1 MTTAQPKRQKSAWWR
16 VLVVLIVVVFM
27 PGLLLVGTAWW
38 LGTSEQGSRWL
49 ADHATRL
56 VPALQV
62 DFKSGSLAGG
72 LQLHQVAWRE
82 PEWSVRAVD
91 VQLAWRP
98 ACLLATRL
106 CLTALTIDRLEVVNS
121 AQPTAGPPELPE
133 FSSPVSVAVGVL
145 ELNALVV
152 SSVAGEP
159 LLIERIKGRNVHLH
173 DNELSFKQL
182 QLQLLDN
189 QLQARGDLR
198 FAPDYP
204 LSLAVTATLQ
214 ALQQPVQAR
223 LSGTVRELHYELTE
237 IEGVPLR
244 ITGTVAP
251 LADGLP
257 LQARAVALQPFTWPL
272 GDQVLTVKAL
282 EADVSG
288 DNQALNLQL
297 EGLVS
302 EPGLGDVPVLAVARW
317 RDGHIW
323 LDRGELQV
331 QQYPLQVRGEV
342 FWSED
347 QAPRLHNVEITHS
360 ANDQAATTLSL
371 QGSLAD
377 GGLEWT
383 LAAPDLST
391 YMPLAGQAMA
401 QGKLSAV
408 GDGYAL
414 TLTARADEL
423 VVGELVGAALEL
435 SCQVQLDSMEQPLN
449 LRCARARATLPA
461 TMWSL
466 ASNWQLEKA
475 PANVLQWRQGQLNVP
490 PICLQE
496 QATPDLRLCLT
507 HAFTLSGADRSEL
520 RLALG
525 KVPLMWFDKLLPGV
539 ASLSGDADIQLQLAA
554 SDVAAQTVHWQAR
567 IADFGNL
574 EGRVELAEQ
583 GALSVRGAAID
594 LAPLLQLYPEFGQ
607 LSGTFDVDLQASRKP
622 EGPWVTGVASIRD
635 ARLGIIG
642 QTGLFASSLLQ
653 LDLQGQQAQ
662 LQGQVAA
669 EGGPAQLSGNID
681 WRAPEWQAQ
690 IRLLA
695 ESLTIAPLPGVTLQL
710 VPDLTLS
717 ASPQSTHLE
726 GDIFVPS
733 GLIDLSHISGSPQVV
748 GVSADT
754 QIVGEQL
761 REDTGTPFSAAI
773 AVRLGDAVRFQG
785 HGLIGRLFGLVL
797 LEKPAGSRLLARGS
811 VGIADGHWRAYG
823 QDLLVDEGRLE
834 FSGPLD
840 EPYLRLR
847 AQRRQTVG
855 AATVGV
861 LVDGPLDDPR
871 IQLFSSEAMSEQE
884 RMHYLITGR
893 RMDAAG
899 TSTDGAAAQAAVAM
913 GLAGANSQLGKAAE
927 ELGIQGFALGT
938 EMGERGQEAQVSGY
952 FGPNLYL
959 KYGYS
964 MFEPGTAFSARYRL
978 TERFY
983 IEGYQSTSSALN
995 FLWYI
1000 RCRQNDAITAPAA
1013 NEAVE

>member
-1 MTTAQPKRQKSAWWR
+1 MNAAAPQRQKSAWWR
-16 VLVVLIVVVFM
+16 VLVVLIVVVFT

-56 VPALQV
+56 VPALQL
-62 DFKSGSLAGG
+62 DFKAGSLAEG
-72 LQLHQVAWRE
+72 LQLHQVVWRE
-82 PEWSVRAVD
+82 PEWSLRAVD
-91 VQLAWRP
+91 VQLGWRP

-106 CLTALTIDRLEVVNS
+106 CLTALTIDRLEVVSS
-121 AQPTAGPPELPE
+121 APPAAGPAELPE
-133 FSSPVSVAVGVL
+133 FSSPVSVAVGVF
-145 ELNALVV
+145 ELNELVV
-152 SSVAGEP
+152 SREGSETLV
-159 LLIERIKGRNVHLH
+159 IELIKGRNVHLQ

-189 QLQARGDLR
+189 QLQARGELR

-204 LSLAVTATLQ
+204 LSVAVTATLQ
-214 ALQQPVQAR
+214 ALQQPLHAQ
-223 LSGTVRELHYELTE
+223 LSGTLRELHYELTE

-244 ITGTVAP
+244 ITGSVAP

-257 LQARAVALQPFTWPL
+257 LQARAVALHSFKWPV
-272 GDQVLTVKAL
+272 GDQVFTVKAL

-331 QQYPLQVRGEV
+331 QQYPLQVSGEV
-342 FWSED
+342 FWSD
-347 QAPRLHNVEITHS
+347 GQAPRLQNVQVTHS
-360 ANDQAATTLSL
+360 ATADAVTTLSL

-377 GGLEWT
+377 GGLEWS
-383 LAAPDLST
+383 LAAPDLSA
-391 YMPLAGQAMA
+391 YLPLAGEANA
-401 QGKLSAV
+401 QGKLTAV
-408 GDGYAL
+408 GAGYAL

-423 VVGELVGAALEL
+423 AVGDLVGAALEL
-435 SCQVQLDSMEQPLN
+435 RCQVQLDSMEQPVD
-449 LRCARARATLPA
+449 LRCARARAMLPA
-461 TMWSL
+461 TNWSL
-466 ASNWQLEKA
+466 ASAWRLQQT
-475 PANVLQWRQGQLNVP
+475 PTSVLQWHQGQLTVP

-507 HAFTLSGADRSEL
+507 QAFTLSGADRSEL
-520 RLALG
+520 QLALG
-525 KVPLMWFDKLLPGV
+525 KVPLTWFDSLIPGNN
-539 ASLSGDADIQLQLAA
+539 SLSGDADMQLQWAA
-554 SDVAAQTVHWQAR
+554 SNVAEPALHWQAR
-567 IADFGNL
+567 IAEFGNL
-574 EGRVELAEQ
+574 QGSIDLVEQ
-583 GALSVRGAAID
+583 GALTVQGAGID
-594 LAPLLQLYPEFGQ
+594 LAPLLQLYPELGQ
-607 LSGTFDVDLQASRKP
+607 LSGTFDVDLRASSKP
-622 EGPWVTGVASIRD
+622 EGPWVTGMASIHD
-635 ARLGIIG
+635 ARLGIVG

-669 EGGPAQLSGNID
+669 EGGPAQLTGSID
-681 WRAPEWQAQ
+681 WRMPQWQAQ
-690 IRLLA
+690 IRLMA
-695 ESLTIAPLPGVTLQL
+695 ESLAIAPLPGVTLQL

-748 GVSADT
+748 SVSADT
-754 QIVGEQL
+754 QIVGEQS
-761 REDTGTPFSAAI
+761 REDTGAPFSAAI
-773 AVRLGDAVRFQG
+773 TVRLGDAVRFQG
-785 HGLIGRLFGLVL
+785 YGLIGQLFGSVL
-797 LEKPAGSRLLARGS
+797 LEKPAGGRLQARGS

-823 QDLLVDEGRLE
+823 QDLLVEQGRLE
-834 FSGPLD
+834 FNGPLD

-847 AQRRQTVG
+847 AERRQSAG
-855 AATVGV
+855 GATVGV

-899 TSTDGAAAQAAVAM
+899 TSTDGAAAQAAVAV

-927 ELGIQGFALGT
+927 QLGIQGFALGT

-995 FLWYI
+995 LLWYI
-1000 RCRQNDAITAPAA
+1000 RRQNDAVAEPLADQVA
-1013 NEAVE
+1013 E